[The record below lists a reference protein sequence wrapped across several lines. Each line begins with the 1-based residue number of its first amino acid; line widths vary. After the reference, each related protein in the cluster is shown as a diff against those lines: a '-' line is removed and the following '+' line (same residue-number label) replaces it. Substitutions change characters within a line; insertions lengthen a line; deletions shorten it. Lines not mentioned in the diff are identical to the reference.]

1 MDSNK
6 ELILEY
12 LNQAEAYYHE
22 EFENKKN
29 QPGSVTKLKK
39 LFDSIKNKYNDICN
53 DKLTNMDEINKIKYN
68 IDIVFNNRFVTQQSL
83 EYQIKV
89 KNCCHM
95 LYEFDQNNVDNVE
108 LTKSTKSANKTQS
121 LFELYE

>member
-12 LNQAEAYYHE
+12 LNETEAYYHE
-22 EFENKKN
+22 EFENMKN

-39 LFDSIKNKYNDICN
+39 LFDLVKNKYNDICN
-53 DKLTNMDEINKIKYN
+53 DKLPNFNEINEIKSN
-68 IDIVFNNRFVTQQSL
+68 IDIVFTNRYATQKPL

-95 LYEFDQNNVDNVE
+95 LYEFEQNNIDNNK
-108 LTKSTKSANKTQS
+108 LTKSTKSAAKTQS
-121 LFELYE
+121 LFELDE